1 LQNKLAFMSLI
12 GKNIKKI
19 RTTKGLNQ
27 TDFGKI
33 FNLTR
38 GSIGSY
44 EEGRAEPKIET
55 LKHIAKKFS
64 ISLDLLITTELT
76 VNQLSGFSPENL
88 MNFREHENQNLGL
101 PSVLPK
107 ILKDKHGD
115 FDLIKE
121 NTFFKTSLSGRAEFS
136 LPLDDTVQLAGIS
149 AKRGDILFC
158 KKTLAKTT
166 FGYIVLRES
175 QIFWQGHEPQKEDGV
190 IFTVI
195 GLISSSFSLENKN
208 PMQEKMSELE
218 LRIIN
223 LESKR

>member
-1 LQNKLAFMSLI
+1 MSFI

-27 TDFGKI
+27 TDFGKV

-76 VNQLSGFSPENL
+76 VNQLSGFSPESLLNL
-88 MNFREHENQNLGL
+88 GEDGNGSVGL

-107 ILKDKHGD
+107 ILNDKHGD
-115 FDLIKE
+115 FELIGE
-121 NTFFKTSLSGRAEFS
+121 NTFFKTSL
-136 LPLDDTVQLAGIS
+136 
-149 AKRGDILFC
+149 
-158 KKTLAKTT
+158 
-166 FGYIVLRES
+166 
-175 QIFWQGHEPQKEDGV
+175 
-190 IFTVI
+190 
-195 GLISSSFSLENKN
+195 
-208 PMQEKMSELE
+208 
-218 LRIIN
+218 
-223 LESKR
+223 

>member
-1 LQNKLAFMSLI
+1 MSFI

-55 LKHIAKKFS
+55 LKQIAKKFS
-64 ISLDLLITTELT
+64 ISLDRIITTELT

-88 MNFREHENQNLGL
+88 MAIGEEGNDNIGL
-101 PSVLPK
+101 PSILPK
-107 ILKDKHGD
+107 VLNKKHGD
-115 FDLIKE
+115 IDLISE
-121 NTFFKTSLSGRAEFS
+121 NTFFKTSLSSKAEFS
-136 LPLDDTVQLAGIS
+136 LPLDETVQLDGVT

-158 KKTLAKTT
+158 KKKLAKSA
-166 FGYIVLRES
+166 FGYIVIRDS
-175 QIFWQGHEPQKEDGV
+175 QIFWQGHEPDQEDGV

-195 GLISSSFSLENKN
+195 GLISTSFSIENKH
-208 PMQEKMSELE
+208 PIQEKLSELE

-223 LESKR
+223 LESKL

>member
-1 LQNKLAFMSLI
+1 MSFI

-27 TDFGKI
+27 TDFGKV

-64 ISLDLLITTELT
+64 ISLDRLITTELT
-76 VNQLSGFSPENL
+76 VNQLSGFSPESLLNL
-88 MNFREHENQNLGL
+88 GEDGNGSVGL

-107 ILKDKHGD
+107 ILNDKHGD
-115 FDLIKE
+115 FELIGE
-121 NTFFKTSLSGRAEFS
+121 NTFFKTSLLGRAEFS
-136 LPLDDTVQLAGIS
+136 LPLDDTVQLDGIK
-149 AKRGDILFC
+149 ARRGDILFC
-158 KKTLAKTT
+158 KKTLAKST
-166 FGYIVLRES
+166 FGHVVLRGS

-195 GLISSSFSLENKN
+195 GLISNSFSIENKN
-208 PMQEKMSELE
+208 PIQEKLSELE